1 MSLRVLCAALG
12 VVFVIVWATLG
23 FGWAVLLLVG
33 ALVGFYIGAAIEGGV
48 DLSALLDPLRRV
60 R

>member
-1 MSLRVLCAALG
+1 MSLRVLLATLG

-33 ALVGFYIGAAIEGGV
+33 ALVGFYVGAAIEGGV
-48 DLSALLDPLRRV
+48 DLSALLDPLRRA

>member
-1 MSLRVLCAALG
+1 MSLRVLFAALG

-33 ALVGFYIGAAIEGGV
+33 ALVGFYVGAAIEGGL
-48 DLSALLDPLRRV
+48 DLSALLAPLRRA